1 MGHVRCSREHGPL
14 APNVCRRQKGVLRT
28 RRGFPGPSPLRTLVP
43 QVTQMES
50 PQGSEATGRG
60 AAGAMR
66 VSCCAP
72 AVLPGVGRA
81 REVWVWS
88 SQLSQTSREAAK
100 LIF

>member
-1 MGHVRCSREHGPL
+1 M
-14 APNVCRRQKGVLRT
+14 KK
-28 RRGFPGPSPLRTLVP
+28 GFPGLRTLVP
-43 QVTQMES
+43 QVTQMEG

-66 VSCCAP
+66 VSCGAP

-88 SQLSQTSREAAK
+88 SQLSQISREAAK